1 MTETSA
7 TKLPSAS
14 HGIEEIVGIVGIA
27 GIAGIA
33 GIDGIEGIILLAL
46 FATFVAIE
54 FIEFIEFFTP
64 SGKILFIDLIPV
76 FWDIFS
82 VSTND

>member
-1 MTETSA
+1 MTMTETSA

-14 HGIEEIVGIVGIA
+14 HGIEEIVGIVGIT
-27 GIAGIA
+27 GIA

>member
-14 HGIEEIVGIVGIA
+14 HGIEEIVGIDGID
-27 GIAGIA
+27 GIA
-33 GIDGIEGIILLAL
+33 GIDGIILLAL

-54 FIEFIEFFTP
+54 FNEFIEFFTP

>member
-27 GIAGIA
+27 GIDGIA
-33 GIDGIEGIILLAL
+33 GIILLAL

-54 FIEFIEFFTP
+54 FSEFIEFFTP
-64 SGKILFIDLIPV
+64 RGKILFIDLIPV

>member
-14 HGIEEIVGIVGIA
+14 HGIEEIVGI
-27 GIAGIA
+27 AGIA
-33 GIDGIEGIILLAL
+33 GIDGIAGIEGIILLAL

-54 FIEFIEFFTP
+54 FSEFIEFFTP
-64 SGKILFIDLIPV
+64 RGKILFIDLIPV

-82 VSTND
+82 VRTND

>member
-1 MTETSA
+1 MVEFT
-7 TKLPSAS
+7 
-14 HGIEEIVGIVGIA
+14 IEEIVGIA
-27 GIAGIA
+27 GIAGI
-33 GIDGIEGIILLAL
+33 DGIILLAL

-54 FIEFIEFFTP
+54 FSEFIEFFTP
-64 SGKILFIDLIPV
+64 RGKILFIDLIPV

>member
-14 HGIEEIVGIVGIA
+14 HGIEEIVGIDGIE
-27 GIAGIA
+27 
-33 GIDGIEGIILLAL
+33 GIDGIDGIDGIILLAL
-46 FATFVAIE
+46 FATLVAIE
-54 FIEFIEFFTP
+54 FNEFIEFFTP

>member
-14 HGIEEIVGIVGIA
+14 HGIEEIVGIDGIA
-27 GIAGIA
+27 
-33 GIDGIEGIILLAL
+33 GIEGIILLAL

-54 FIEFIEFFTP
+54 FSEFIEFFTP
-64 SGKILFIDLIPV
+64 RGKILFIDLIPV

>member
-14 HGIEEIVGIVGIA
+14 HGIEEIVGIVGIT
-27 GIAGIA
+27 GIA

>member
-14 HGIEEIVGIVGIA
+14 HGIEEIVGI
-27 GIAGIA
+27 A
-33 GIDGIEGIILLAL
+33 GIDGIAGIEGIILLAL

-54 FIEFIEFFTP
+54 FSEFIEFFTP
-64 SGKILFIDLIPV
+64 RGKILFIDLIPV

>member
-14 HGIEEIVGIVGIA
+14 HGIEEIVGIVGIV
-27 GIAGIA
+27 GIA
-33 GIDGIEGIILLAL
+33 GIDGIDGIILLAL

-64 SGKILFIDLIPV
+64 NGKILFIDLIPV

>member
-14 HGIEEIVGIVGIA
+14 HGIEEIVGI
-27 GIAGIA
+27 AGIA
-33 GIDGIEGIILLAL
+33 GIDGIAGIEGIILLAL

-54 FIEFIEFFTP
+54 FSEFIEFFTP
-64 SGKILFIDLIPV
+64 RGKILFIDLIPV